1 MKLSN
6 IIIFSLLIA
15 SSSAAIAKLDDL
27 KQPVNISADASQGDI
42 KKNQVV
48 YSGNV
53 LIIQGS
59 IKITADDMSA
69 TKDKKTGNGQF
80 IATGKPA
87 KFSQVLDDGKLGIAS
102 ATKIAYEQKT
112 GDLVLSGDAH
122 LDVGGIKMHANLI
135 RYNVENQHVE
145 AEGSANG
152 KDKGRVQTIIPAE
165 TYQDSLNKK
174 ETSSKKSAEKKQ

>member
-6 IIIFSLLIA
+6 ILFFALLIGNSTA
-15 SSSAAIAKLDDL
+15 VIAKQNDL
-27 KQPVNISADASQGDI
+27 TQPVNISAEASQGDI

-59 IKITADDMSA
+59 IRINADNMRA

-80 IATGKPA
+80 VATGNPA
-87 KFSQVLDDGKLGIAS
+87 KFSQTLDDGKLGVAS
-102 ATKIAYEQKT
+102 ASKIAYEQKT
-112 GDLVLSGDAH
+112 GDLVLSGDAK
-122 LDVGGIKMHANLI
+122 LDVGGIKMNASLI
-135 RYNVENQHVE
+135 RYNVENQHVQ
-145 AEGSANG
+145 AEGSVDG
-152 KDKGRVQTIIPAE
+152 EKKGRVQTIIPAE

-174 ETSSKKSAEKKQ
+174 DKTSKPTEKKS